1 MNMFGVPKYTI
12 NSAILYRYNSNK
24 IALVDADAITL
35 LVNKLH
41 FDLLGSHL
49 DIGASVPLG

>member
-1 MNMFGVPKYTI
+1 MFGVPKYTI
-12 NSAILYRYNSNK
+12 NSVLLYRYNSNK
-24 IALVDADAITL
+24 IALVGADAITL

-41 FDLLGSHL
+41 LDLLGSHL